1 MHPRIYIGRLNNT
14 IKKKDIVE
22 IFGKYGEI
30 VDILM
35 KEDFAFVEFVK
46 TESAQLAIKEMN
58 GYQIPGTQARLVVE
72 EARPKSPEERRPGF
86 TSGYHFCE
94 AVRGP
99 RGDDREETRHRAA
112 LREIRRHHRD
122 HDEGRLRLR
131 GVCSHALRRQSTE
144 RAQRRPAR
152 RTEDSS
158 RRSQTQR
165 RRLR

>member
-58 GYQIPGTQARLVVE
+58 GFQIPGTQARLVVE
-72 EARPKSPEERRPGF
+72 EARPKSPEE
-86 TSGYHFCE
+86 C
-94 AVRGP
+94 
-99 RGDDREETRHRAA
+99 
-112 LREIRRHHRD
+112 
-122 HDEGRLRLR
+122 RL
-131 GVCSHALRRQSTE
+131 
-144 RAQRRPAR
+144 
-152 RTEDSS
+152 DSS
-158 RRSQTQR
+158 SGDH
-165 RRLR
+165 LR

>member
-58 GYQIPGTQARLVVE
+58 GFQIPGTQARLVVE
-72 EARPKSPEERRPGF
+72 EARPKSPEE
-86 TSGYHFCE
+86 C
-94 AVRGP
+94 
-99 RGDDREETRHRAA
+99 
-112 LREIRRHHRD
+112 
-122 HDEGRLRLR
+122 RL
-131 GVCSHALRRQSTE
+131 
-144 RAQRRPAR
+144 
-152 RTEDSS
+152 DSS
-158 RRSQTQR
+158 SGNH
-165 RRLR
+165 LG